1 MNAAYGKRDTG
12 EWIEDTGFVRRL
24 LTDDADGSRHQRFIL
39 QLRGGQTLLIAHN
52 IDLAERVPVGLGD
65 RVYFRGMYEWNDLGG
80 LVHWTHH
87 DPLGIEDGGYVRYRR
102 KVFA

>member
-1 MNAAYGKRDTG
+1 MNSVYGKRDDG

-24 LTDDADGSRHQRFIL
+24 LSDDADGSAHQRFII

-52 IDLAERVPVGLGD
+52 IDLADRVPVGLGD
-65 RVYFRGMYEWNDLGG
+65 RIYFRGMYEWNDLGG

-87 DPLGIEDGGYVRYRR
+87 DPLGIEDGGFVRYRR